1 MGCVKV
7 SVSEAPSDEEYS
19 DGESTTTSSA
29 DTISVPF
36 WAPTGNAIRANKIM
50 SDNSSFL
57 IYIAPRVVDVLPVD
71 QF

>member
-1 MGCVKV
+1 
-7 SVSEAPSDEEYS
+7 
-19 DGESTTTSSA
+19 
-29 DTISVPF
+29 
-36 WAPTGNAIRANKIM
+36 M